1 MSKTRCHK
9 QRLFQ
14 SICITIILGLGG
26 CSSSIS
32 TQEVSS
38 FDSQYS
44 PNDPFENWNRAMFVL
59 DQGLT
64 DIVFRPSTML
74 YDAFIFN
81 NGRKGVTNILQNFR
95 SPITLANN
103 ILQADLKGAG
113 NTTTRFIIN
122 STLGIVGVFDV
133 ANRLGFPYQ
142 AADLGQ
148 TLGIW
153 GINSGPYLYI
163 PILGPTTSR
172 DLAGLAVDNYAFEA
186 MAWIARADN
195 PNWWGL
201 TYGGLVTLD
210 LKARTQALFDEL
222 DASSLDFYAAIRSA
236 YMQSRNQLINKGRK
250 NPVQEFD
257 MYEDQDDPFALLNKK
272 ISAPRRASKLTVTI
286 E

>member
-1 MSKTRCHK
+1 
-9 QRLFQ
+9 
-14 SICITIILGLGG
+14 
-26 CSSSIS
+26 
-32 TQEVSS
+32 
-38 FDSQYS
+38 
-44 PNDPFENWNRAMFVL
+44 RAMFVV

-64 DIVFRPSTML
+64 DIVFRPSTIL
-74 YDAFIFN
+74 YDAIIFN

-133 ANRLGFPYQ
+133 ADRLGFPYK

-236 YMQSRNQLINKGRK
+236 YMQSR
-250 NPVQEFD
+250 
-257 MYEDQDDPFALLNKK
+257 
-272 ISAPRRASKLTVTI
+272 
-286 E
+286 